1 MSSYAQSI
9 FIYVYDH
16 LLDKIS
22 DAQTLKSKIGKNLF
36 EKNVCI
42 CIQKIC
48 VYSYSILLLDTELRV
63 ILTTV

>member
-22 DAQTLKSKIGKNLF
+22 NAQTLKSKIGKNLF
-36 EKNVCI
+36 EKMFVSAFKEFSC
-42 CIQKIC
+42 
-48 VYSYSILLLDTELRV
+48 SILKKNCKW
-63 ILTTV
+63 

>member
-22 DAQTLKSKIGKNLF
+22 DAQTLKSKIGKILF
-36 EKNVCI
+36 EK
-42 CIQKIC
+42 KSL
-48 VYSYSILLLDTELRV
+48 YLHLKKFRV
-63 ILTTV
+63 RKW